1 MSINAKDTIRKI
13 REDQQPPPEEQVP
26 SMSAVPTVSA
36 PPVAVPAAPE
46 IGPEGEW
53 EPWMQRV
60 LDQVKKRFVDERVNG
75 FTSPVTQQTYP
86 PVSREE
92 AEARWLRGPEKR
104 FRDVLMTDEELRAK
118 FGAPPAPAAS
128 AETATAEPAVPE
140 PPVEAPPAESPPD
153 ESADAGI

>member
-1 MSINAKDTIRKI
+1 MNAKDTIRQV
-13 REDQQPPPEEQVP
+13 REDQEPPPEEP
-26 SMSAVPTVSA
+26 APATPAVPTASA
-36 PPVAVPAAPE
+36 PPAAEPVAPAAAS
-46 IGPEGEW
+46 EGNW

-118 FGAPPAPAAS
+118 FGAPPAPPAGAP
-128 AETATAEPAVPE
+128 AETAAAEPAVPE
-140 PPVEAPPAESPPD
+140 PPVEAPPAEPLPTEPPPV
-153 ESADAGI
+153 